1 MSKVNKELKVEIRYR
16 YPDKENPAVVTL
28 GSLLVNPSP
37 EDVVEVYIDWDDG
50 TYGTKVPVLVVKA
63 QDKS

>member
-1 MSKVNKELKVEIRYR
+1 MSKELKVEIRYR
-16 YPDKENPAVVTL
+16 YPDKKNPALLKL
-28 GSLLVNPSP
+28 GSLLNNPGLD
-37 EDVVEVYIDWDDG
+37 DVLEVYIDWDDG